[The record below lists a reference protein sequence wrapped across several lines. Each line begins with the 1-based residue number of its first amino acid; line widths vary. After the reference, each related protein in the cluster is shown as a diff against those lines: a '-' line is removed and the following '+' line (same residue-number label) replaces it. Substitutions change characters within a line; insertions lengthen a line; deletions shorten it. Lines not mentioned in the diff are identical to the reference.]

1 MNSLAPLQFKGAR
14 NDDFVVGGLLFLRWP
29 QRHRE
34 GAETAGLRPGS
45 AGWLGPS
52 RSRCWCPGGVGEAA
66 ATTAHRNKSSRTC
79 PRPFTA
85 SLRRQWWVRG
95 GGAPVVEL
103 LYRRWSPASRRLAR
117 CMPTFCFKG
126 AEVAEGCVGVWR
138 LDLARLSRGGGRR
151 RRRAQIQGRGNSG
164 RVPGRWATN
173 DGFFFCGS
181 TQSLRA
187 MGFSPTSGRAVAG
200 AGVFRWG
207 ALLFPASIGGRN
219 FVFIFVFLEA
229 LCASLV
235 GQLSVSLSD
244 ILVFVCVCFP

>member
-1 MNSLAPLQFKGAR
+1 MAYHYLLTRYDCLPILMPMPVCTQLVLFQHQIYKGAKKG
-14 NDDFVVGGLLFLRWP
+14 DFVAATGDGGLLFLRWP
-29 QRHRE
+29 RRRRE
-34 GAETAGLRPGS
+34 GAETVGPRPGG
-45 AGWLGPS
+45 AGRVGPS
-52 RSRCWCPGGVGEAA
+52 RSRCWCPGSVGEAA

-117 CMPTFCFKG
+117 CVPAFCFKG

-164 RVPGRWATN
+164 RVPDR
-173 DGFFFCGS
+173 
-181 TQSLRA
+181 
-187 MGFSPTSGRAVAG
+187 
-200 AGVFRWG
+200 
-207 ALLFPASIGGRN
+207 
-219 FVFIFVFLEA
+219 
-229 LCASLV
+229 
-235 GQLSVSLSD
+235 
-244 ILVFVCVCFP
+244 